1 MQLKPNF
8 ILKKNLNLKSG
19 ILEIREN
26 KKHYS
31 NSSSNSKTQS
41 FTWVKL
47 YMEDY

>member
-19 ILEIREN
+19 ILEIKEN

-31 NSSSNSKTQS
+31 NSSSKSKTLHGRLL
-41 FTWVKL
+41 KL
-47 YMEDY
+47 K

>member
-26 KKHYS
+26 KHYS